1 MKVKCKTSLLHF
13 HAVNGKEPK
22 MVEQSALVSSVIRA
36 MYGNDDFLPLEI
48 SIDKNRGFQIEILL
62 TLNFCVTAGLDKI
75 PVKTAK
81 SVSSIPFDP
90 FVSEH

>member
-22 MVEQSALVSSVIRA
+22 MVKQSALMMI
-36 MYGNDDFLPLEI
+36 FLPLEI
-48 SIDKNRGFQIEILL
+48 SRDKNRGFQIEILL